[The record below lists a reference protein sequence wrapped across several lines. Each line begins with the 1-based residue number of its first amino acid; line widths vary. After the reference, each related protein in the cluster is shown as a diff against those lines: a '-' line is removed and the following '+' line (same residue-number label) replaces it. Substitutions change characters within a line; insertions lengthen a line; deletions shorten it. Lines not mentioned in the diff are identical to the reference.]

1 MRLAQRKKTELKAY
15 RRHAASCPKTNP
27 EDLKCSCPLW
37 MYGWRDGEPIRQS
50 MGTRNLQDA
59 YRQIALLEDPHAP
72 QLKPVAEA
80 IEAYKQHNR
89 SLEAATQRKYSNV
102 LKNFL
107 AYSERARLKYL
118 ADWGVEEL
126 DDYRSARK
134 LASST
139 AATELTILRTFL
151 AFSIERRWIADNP
164 AQKIKPPRN
173 LKPAEVVPY
182 EPSEITRMLAACD
195 VFGISSYERLRARA
209 MVLVMRYT
217 GLRVSDVATL
227 RRDRIQ
233 NGQIFLHTKKT
244 GGMVFLPIPK
254 PLEDALAAVP
264 VPRGAPAHS
273 RCYFWNETSA
283 QSTIVGTTE
292 RTLFSVFKRSG
303 VKAAR
308 PHRFRHTLAT
318 EILAEGH
325 GEQDVADILGIS
337 PAVVRKHYAKW
348 SQSRQERINRV
359 MRAVHAEA
367 FGREQPSE
375 AVQNAYSE
383 EIKPVIN

>member
-1 MRLAQRKKTELKAY
+1 
-15 RRHAASCPKTNP
+15 
-27 EDLKCSCPLW
+27 
-37 MYGWRDGEPIRQS
+37 
-50 MGTRNLQDA
+50 
-59 YRQIALLEDPHAP
+59 
-72 QLKPVAEA
+72 
-80 IEAYKQHNR
+80 
-89 SLEAATQRKYSNV
+89 V
-102 LKNFL
+102 LKSFL
-107 AYSERARLKYL
+107 AHSEQAGLKYL

-139 AATELTILRTFL
+139 SATELTILRTFL
-151 AFSIERRWIADNP
+151 AFSVERRWIADNP

-173 LKPAEVVPY
+173 LKPAEVAPY
-182 EPSEITRMLAACD
+182 EPNEIARMLAACD

-217 GLRVSDVATL
+217 GLRISDVATL
-227 RRDRIQ
+227 RRDRIK

-244 GGMVFLPIPK
+244 GGTVFLPVPK
-254 PLEDALAAVP
+254 QLEDALAAVP
-264 VPRGAPAHS
+264 VPRGAPANS

-283 QSTIVGTTE
+283 RITAVRVME
-292 RTLFSVFKRSG
+292 RTLHTVFKRSG
-303 VKAAR
+303 VKDAR

-367 FGREQPSE
+367 FGAEEPSKV
-375 AVQNAYSE
+375 VQNAYIE
-383 EIKPVIN
+383 KTKPIIN